1 MQAALVVVA
10 KAFPFKIQ
18 SLYLHRPVQ
27 FHLYRP
33 IFISNQAFHM
43 ELFNEHSTIP
53 TLLRNVIANI
63 HSPRET
69 FLIHKKSTVW
79 EEISYMHTL
88 DCADAVSSFFLS
100 KGINKGD
107 RMGLMI
113 DNSPEYVYYDQGIQQ
128 IGAINVSIYPTLSE
142 HEVAYIIND
151 SGMRAILA
159 GNTFLFKKIL
169 KIAANCRCLEYIIP
183 AFPEYQKVTVPEDIK
198 AEIVSFDEILNRSGK
213 ITAAE
218 RAQIDAV
225 RSTIRPT
232 DISSLIYTSGTTGTP
247 KGVML
252 SHSNFVEN
260 VKVCLQ
266 QIPVIDETDTFLS
279 FLPLSHVFERTATYH
294 VCCAQGCKV
303 AFAQSLELLAKNMA
317 EIRPTVMNCV
327 PRLLEKIHD
336 KAIKSGTSGGGLK
349 SKIFLWALEA
359 GQDYRQEKEAGKNPG
374 IIRSAKKTIAEK
386 LVFSKIK
393 EKTGGRLK
401 FMISGGAALPK
412 NVGEFFG
419 NLGIKILEGF
429 GLTET
434 SPVMAVTEFHRQI
447 YGTVGRVIPGIE
459 VGIQNVESKQM
470 ISIQTHESFE
480 EDFECAEGE
489 IIVRGHCVMQG
500 YFNKPAET
508 AEAIDKDDWF
518 HTGDIGRFYKGNLQ
532 ITDRLKN
539 MIVNA
544 YGKNVYPTPVES
556 IYMKS
561 LKIDQ
566 IFLIGDK
573 REYLTA
579 IVIPNKE
586 NLQEAFDLP
595 ESFFQQGGVFINE
608 KEIID
613 WIGQD
618 LRKLSG
624 ELAKFER
631 IKNFKIKRNPFS
643 IEEGEITPTLKA
655 KRKVIEA
662 KYAGVINEM
671 YSGVVD
677 TD

>member
-1 MQAALVVVA
+1 
-10 KAFPFKIQ
+10 
-18 SLYLHRPVQ
+18 
-27 FHLYRP
+27 
-33 IFISNQAFHM
+33 M

-53 TLLRNVIANI
+53 TLLRNVVANI
-63 HSPRET
+63 HKPEET
-69 FLIHKKSTVW
+69 FLIHKKNAEW
-79 EEISYMHTL
+79 EEISYRHTL
-88 DCADAVSSFFLS
+88 DCADAVSAFFLA
-100 KGINKGD
+100 KGIKKGD

-113 DNSPEYVYYDQGIQQ
+113 ENSPEYVYYDQGIQQ

-142 HEVAYIIND
+142 HEVAYIVND
-151 SGMRAILA
+151 SGMRAILI
-159 GNTFLFKKIL
+159 GNTFLYKKIL
-169 KIAANCRCLEYIIP
+169 KIADNCRRLEYIIP
-183 AFPEYQKVTVPEDIK
+183 AFPEYTKVIVPDDLK
-198 AEIVSFDEILNRSGK
+198 AKIISFEEILNNAGK
-213 ITAAE
+213 TAQVDLDEIDKLRAE
-218 RAQIDAV
+218 V
-225 RSTIRPT
+225 LPT
-232 DISSLIYTSGTTGTP
+232 DLSSLIYTSGTTGTP

-266 QIPVIDETDTFLS
+266 QIPVIDETETFLS

-294 VCCAQGCKV
+294 VCCAQGCKI
-303 AFAQSLELLAKNMA
+303 AYAQSLELLAKNMG
-317 EIRPTVMNCV
+317 EIKPTVMSCV

-336 KAIKSGTSGGGLK
+336 KAIKSGTAGGGLK
-349 SKIFLWALEA
+349 SKLFLWALET
-359 GQDYRQEKEAGKNPG
+359 GQDYRRKKEAGKSPG
-374 IIRSAKKTIAEK
+374 LFLSAQKALAEK

-434 SPVMAVTEFHRQI
+434 SPVMAVTEYHRQV

-459 VGIQNVESKQM
+459 IGIQDVESKK
-470 ISIQTHESFE
+470 IINIQTHESFQ
-480 EDFECAEGE
+480 EDFECEEGE

-508 AEAIDKDDWF
+508 AEAIDKDNWF

-586 NLQEAFDLP
+586 NLQEAFKLP
-595 ESFFQQGGVFINE
+595 ESFFQQPELFIAE

-618 LRKLSG
+618 LRKPSG

-643 IEEGEITPTLKA
+643 IEEGEITPTLKP
-655 KRKVIEA
+655 KRKVIET
-662 KYAGVINEM
+662 KYADVINAM
-671 YSGVVD
+671 YAEAVD
-677 TD
+677 AD